1 MAVGISRANFGFAA
15 ILLLSLAAIKIAYT
29 LADSYID
36 RLPDHRGFHL
46 VPVENE
52 VSAKPLQTPRRT
64 VLVVVDGLREDRA
77 RDMRS
82 AQRLAE
88 LGQCRSTYSGPLTIS
103 RPVYAV
109 ISTGLE
115 QDRTGSRNNDDISPI
130 AVESIWGVARDAG
143 LHVHAASNLEWWRQL
158 FPGCFTSYRF
168 DLDETQ
174 NFFVLEELGE
184 LSVIHPVRVDTAGHD
199 HGADSDQY
207 RQATEATDR
216 ELSALMEGLDFSKDL
231 LILTADHGHTAAGG
245 HGAPNPEVAHVLTCL
260 AGPGIQ
266 RAKSELQID
275 SRTIAPTISVL
286 LGLPFPSHMRAG
298 DDGLDQIWS
307 MVRSDVLGAEYVEE
321 RKASIE
327 RFRSENAI
335 YLGKALGQPSGRWTE
350 LYAQGTRRHQLWWL
364 LVGLALLGIVVA
376 FSRLR
381 GQSPRDSAVSVL
393 WMAGSLLLSCFLYT
407 VVRGSFDFDSIN
419 KRQEFLDASIGVS
432 MAVAVVAAGLHIAYW
447 RDLNRLLFDHGTLL
461 LSMLLVSLAH
471 PCIYG
476 ITLGF
481 PLPGRIAIFLPFILG
496 ALVISGGILAAMFA
510 LLVLLRASGLFRKI
524 PGLRGAAP

>member
-1 MAVGISRANFGFAA
+1 MYGYAA
-15 ILLLSLAAIKIAYT
+15 ILLFSLAAVVVAYK

-52 VSAKPLQTPRRT
+52 VRVKPLLTPART

-77 RDMRS
+77 RGMRS

-115 QDRTGSRNNDDISPI
+115 QDRTGSRNNDDISPV
-130 AVESIWGVARDAG
+130 AVQSIWGVARDAG
-143 LHVHAASNLEWWRQL
+143 LQVHGASNLEWWRQL
-158 FPGCFTSYRF
+158 FPGAFTSYRF

-184 LSVIHPVRVDTAGHD
+184 LSLIHPVRVDTAGHN

-207 RQATEATDR
+207 RQATAATDR
-216 ELSALMEGLDFSKDL
+216 ELSALIDGLDFSKDL
-231 LILTADHGHTAAGG
+231 LIFTADHGHTGRGG
-245 HGAPNPEVAHVLTCL
+245 HGSPNPEVAHVLTCL
-260 AGPGIQ
+260 AGPSIQ
-266 RAKSELQID
+266 QAKSEHQID
-275 SRTIAPTISVL
+275 SRTIGPTIAVL
-286 LGLPFPSHMRAG
+286 LGLPFPKHMRAG

-327 RFRSENAI
+327 HFRSENAI
-335 YLGKALGQPSGRWTE
+335 YLGKVLGHPTGRWTE
-350 LYAQGTRRHQLWWL
+350 LYAEGTRRHQLLWL
-364 LVGLALLGIVVA
+364 LVGLALLGMTVA
-376 FSRLR
+376 LSRLR
-381 GQSPRDSAVSVL
+381 RQSPKDAALSVL
-393 WMAGSLLLSCFLYT
+393 WMVSGLLLSCGLYT
-407 VVRGSFDFDSIN
+407 LVRGSFDFDSIN

-432 MAVAVVAAGLHIAYW
+432 MAVAVVAAGLHIALW
-447 RDLNRLLFDHGTLL
+447 RDLKRLLFDHGTLL
-461 LSMLLVSLAH
+461 LSMVVVSLAQ

-481 PLPGRIAIFLPFILG
+481 PLPGRIPIFLPFILG
-496 ALVISGGILAAMFA
+496 ALVICGGILAGLFA
-510 LLVLLRASGLFRKI
+510 LLLLLRSSGLFRKVLG
-524 PGLRGAAP
+524 PQGAAP